1 MKGCPRG
8 GGDHE
13 IHQRGHER
21 PDGCMQR
28 RGEAQNKTG
37 MRDHY
42 GNNAI
47 DGHIEGIEDTLG
59 MKSQKGG

>member
-1 MKGCPRG
+1 
-8 GGDHE
+8 
-13 IHQRGHER
+13 
-21 PDGCMQR
+21 MQR

-47 DGHIEGIEDTLG
+47 DGHIEDIEDMLG
-59 MKSQKGG
+59 RKSQKGG